1 MQTIYKLWYPLTWTN
16 PCPIVYPHYVY
27 IMSYYQLHA
36 RCGPQTIAKLTHIAW
51 LMFRLIRGINELV
64 NEVLNQH
71 NYSQLGLYVYK

>member
-1 MQTIYKLWYPLTWTN
+1 MQTICKLWYPLTWTN

-64 NEVLNQH
+64 NEVCNPT
-71 NYSQLGLYVYK
+71 QLFTIGFICI